1 MKILI
6 SDEVLTQ
13 NLDGEIVLLDL
24 QSEQYFGLDDVG
36 SAMWN
41 ALAQTGS
48 VEAAFQQLQ
57 STYDIEPDRLH
68 QDLLSL
74 VGQLR
79 ENGLLKEVEA

>member
-41 ALAQTGS
+41 ALSETGS

-57 STYDIEPDRLH
+57 AIYEIEPDLLH